1 VGTRVGLTLG
11 GNRDRIAQRAFE
23 RYESRG
29 REDGR
34 DQEDWF
40 EAERE
45 FEQGPSGSS
54 TAGGR
59 GGERG
64 GGGDAA

>member
-1 VGTRVGLTLG
+1 MPGAPDPVFTVPDT
-11 GNRDRIAQRAFE
+11 DRIAQRAFA

-34 DQEDWF
+34 DLDDWL

-45 FEQGPSGSS
+45 LRQGVSSS
-54 TAGGR
+54 TTPG
-59 GGERG
+59 
-64 GGGDAA
+64 AAPRTGSNEDS